1 MCPLFDILFGLEAR
15 SKTTN
20 QSGGSKRRAR
30 RAQQRLAAAAG
41 NYVLVAIRVFHPPGP
56 LNSFLLNSFFFF
68 FTLGSLWDEA
78 IRGFFPLFPTLYRHF
93 RPDVCYDI
101 IPFLCTYPANVQVAY
116 NVKSCLFF
124 SYFFS
129 FFYNCVIAKKKKF
142 GYGSV
147 RRRTVMSEPL
157 YNRYQMTAVAC
168 EHCSNSHVV
177 GCIIVQL

>member
-1 MCPLFDILFGLEAR
+1 MYSL
-15 SKTTN
+15 
-20 QSGGSKRRAR
+20 QSG
-30 RAQQRLAAAAG
+30 
-41 NYVLVAIRVFHPPGP
+41 
-56 LNSFLLNSFFFF
+56 F
-68 FTLGSLWDEA
+68 FTLQGHLTRSFLIHSFSSLPSGVFGT
-78 IRGFFPLFPTLYRHF
+78 RPLGGFFPLSPTLYRHF
-93 RPDVCYDI
+93 RPDVRYDI
-101 IPFLCTYPANVQVAY
+101 IPFLCTYPANVKVSY
-116 NVKSCLFF
+116 NVKSFLFF